1 LGNYGYWKDL
11 TTPTLLLQIAIS
23 RMEREREREREAVEC
38 GGRKEEGAGT
48 GGQLL
53 CQVRSS
59 AHYYTSC
66 KQKSCGLTH
75 THTHRNTERERERAR
90 ERKALESPE
99 SLGSSI
105 YGI

>member
-1 LGNYGYWKDL
+1 ME
-11 TTPTLLLQIAIS
+11 
-23 RMEREREREREAVEC
+23 REREREREREAVEC

-53 CQVRSS
+53 CQVRNS
-59 AHYYTSC
+59 ANYYTSC

-75 THTHRNTERERERAR
+75 THRNTERER
-90 ERKALESPE
+90 KALKSPE

-105 YGI
+105 

>member
-1 LGNYGYWKDL
+1 
-11 TTPTLLLQIAIS
+11 
-23 RMEREREREREAVEC
+23 MEREREREREAVEC

-59 AHYYTSC
+59 AHYCTSC

-75 THTHRNTERERERAR
+75 THTQTQRERERGF
-90 ERKALESPE
+90 EIPRKSGKLHLKAFKEP
-99 SLGSSI
+99 
-105 YGI
+105 